1 MGAEFLNLP
10 DEIIKIQLQRV
21 QKMPQNLVYNYFKVP
36 VVPLLFRLH
45 ENTFL
50 TLVSYYL

>member
-1 MGAEFLNLP
+1 MAAEFLNLP
-10 DEIIKIQLQRV
+10 DEVIKIQFQRV

-36 VVPLLFRLH
+36 VVPLLFCLH